1 MHPPRRRDPKPGC
14 DLPLKKNQMPLEA
27 IHCFLRLLLLPATA
41 EDPVKLH
48 KTLILGAARFREC
61 EFGGKQRSLPVQH
74 FEISCRPSRV
84 AQVGKAHGFLQV
96 LDGIFLA
103 DPHLMESVRLS
114 NLRYT
119 GGTTTNLE

>member
-48 KTLILGAARFREC
+48 KTLVLGAARFREC

-84 AQVGKAHGFLQV
+84 DRKSTRLNSSHGYISYAVFCLTKKNTSITYN
-96 LDGIFLA
+96 D
-103 DPHLMESVRLS
+103 
-114 NLRYT
+114 
-119 GGTTTNLE
+119 